1 MTSLLRFNET
11 TYFTKNIYV
20 NTIDISSTAVLNIA
34 NMSITGDVSV
44 NNVIVTTDNNLNA
57 LSSNNLIN
65 INSPILYNK
74 LYNTI
79 NSNNYINYTQ
89 NYTISNVENLTTS
102 TIVPYSSTNITLPNG
117 IYIFSY
123 NYNLTQTT
131 SNNNW
136 VNNLE
141 EYIYNTVNGVST
153 LIIKNS
159 IYCKLINNAGWAFPF
174 NSNTWHVLTETSNT
188 LSLNFKLMNL
198 TGTATLRIYN
208 INFIVTRIA

>member
-1 MTSLLRFNET
+1 MTTPLRFNEN

-20 NTIDISSTAVLNIA
+20 NTIDISSTRVLNIN

-44 NNVIVTTDNNLNA
+44 NNVIVTNNNNLNA

-65 INSPILYNK
+65 INLPILYNK

-79 NSNNYINYTQ
+79 NSNTYINYTQ
-89 NYTISNVENLTTS
+89 NYTISSVENLTTS
-102 TIVPYSSTNITLPNG
+102 TTVPYSSTNITLPNG

-123 NYNLTQTT
+123 NYALTQTT
-131 SNNNW
+131 ANNNW

-141 EYIYNTVNGVST
+141 EHIYNTINSVST

-159 IYCKLINNAGWAFPF
+159 IHCKLIMGANWGFPF
-174 NSNTWHVLTETSNT
+174 NSNTWHVLTEPSNT
-188 LSLNFKLMNL
+188 LSLNFKVMNL

-208 INFIVTRIA
+208 INFTVTRIA